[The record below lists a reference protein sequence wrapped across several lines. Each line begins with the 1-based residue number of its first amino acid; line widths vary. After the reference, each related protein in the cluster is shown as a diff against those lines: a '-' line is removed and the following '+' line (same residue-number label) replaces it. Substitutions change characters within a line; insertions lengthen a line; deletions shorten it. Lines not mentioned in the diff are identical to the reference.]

1 MCQLCLTNK
10 AEKPIKIFGESDYE
24 RVINGIIQGS
34 ITTSSLDYETYS
46 KIAEALTVALYN
58 GFGSTL
64 DDLSYSSERYTLLRD
79 MRQNVYYFSGAK
91 TYQQTREVS
100 NKLKELFSG
109 KGEIK
114 TLGDF
119 KKEAMRVLVN
129 YNENYLTTEYNFAI
143 SQGLSANKWSEIE
156 QDKDLYGCL
165 KYVTVGDGRVRPEH
179 AALDG
184 IVRPVG
190 DSFWKKYYPP
200 NGWNCRCTVMQ
211 VDCGDTPPSDIKGLK
226 VENVPDIFRMNAG
239 LDRIV
244 FSKKHPYF
252 KVADKDKQLARLN
265 WNLPTP

>member
-119 KKEAMRVLVN
+119 KKEAMQVLVN

-156 QDKDLYGCL
+156 KDKEEYPNLTYS
-165 KYVTVGDGRVRPEH
+165 TVGDGRVRPEH
-179 AALDG
+179 TAMDG
-184 IVRPVG
+184 TTRPVN
-190 DSFWKKYYPP
+190 DSFWRKFYPP

-211 VDCGDTPPSDIKGLK
+211 GGAELKLTPKPDIK